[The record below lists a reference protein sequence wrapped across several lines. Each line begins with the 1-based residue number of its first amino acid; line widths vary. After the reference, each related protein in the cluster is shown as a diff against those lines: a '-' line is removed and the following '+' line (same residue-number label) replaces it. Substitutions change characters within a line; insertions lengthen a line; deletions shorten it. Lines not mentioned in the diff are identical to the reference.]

1 MNWVT
6 RRTVRGAAGAGTE
19 ERKRQRSLSFWSI
32 QRVIRNTP
40 MRRAARILTGT
51 MNLRNMRMILPTAM
65 MRTTETFRR
74 RIIRWMKRMRTS
86 TKRMKLSMRRKKSL
100 RRSFR

>member
-6 RRTVRGAAGAGTE
+6 RRTVRGAAGAGTAG
-19 ERKRQRSLSFWSI
+19 RKRQRSLSFWSI
-32 QRVIRNTP
+32 QRIIRNTP

-65 MRTTETFRR
+65 MRATETFRR

-86 TKRMKLSMRRKKSL
+86 TKRMKMSMKRKKSL
-100 RRSFR
+100 RWRFR